1 MTEQEAIK
9 VLTDK
14 HTNITTDICDGEE
27 WKKLKPARELAV
39 SALEEIQQYREI
51 GTVEEC
57 RIARKR
63 WIKIKPKNMHRTQ
76 YMWNVGYCPNCN
88 KRITSLL
95 IFCPDCGQKLHW
107 SDEGE

>member
-14 HTNITTDICDGEE
+14 HTNITTDICDGKE

-39 SALEEIQQYREI
+39 SALKKIQEYQKI

-57 RIARKR
+57 REAMKKQKKKSLKLKSYCGFDSFECPICEATVDY
-63 WIKIKPKNMHRTQ
+63 KNIYCHR
-76 YMWNVGYCPNCN
+76 
-88 KRITSLL
+88 
-95 IFCPDCGQKLHW
+95 CGQRL
-107 SDEGE
+107 E